1 MKRSAVVGLG
11 IVLIVLASAVPGR
24 AQGACTMQNLAGVYV
39 FESTGSSALAVGPA
53 PLANHVMAAYAP
65 IAVFGRMKIG
75 ADGAADGIYWGV
87 FGTANAGLDAVH
99 WQGQVSDFADCAG
112 VITYVVPVAG
122 LTGMM
127 ATVVEHFAMVDGG
140 KELRTVMKSFE
151 LQTSPP
157 TQLPATWNTTARRVS
172 NGQCGQPALR
182 GAWVM
187 TCQSMHS
194 LTSGPYTAAAE
205 AAMVTMDVQADGAF
219 TGVFDTKIGPTPMRM
234 DIFGTLKIE
243 EGCTATGAMQIVGMP
258 GVTITAKALLFG
270 EGKEFLAIPVQ
281 TTTPAGANLNAYDN
295 CRGIRTGR

>member
-1 MKRSAVVGLG
+1 
-11 IVLIVLASAVPGR
+11 
-24 AQGACTMQNLAGVYV
+24 MQNLAGVYV

-87 FGTANAGLDAVH
+87 FGTANAGLDAVQ
-99 WQGQVSDFADCAG
+99 WQGQVSDFAECAG
-112 VITYVVPVAG
+112 VITYTVPVAG
-122 LTGMM
+122 LPPGSM
-127 ATVVEHFAMVDGG
+127 ATVVEHFVMVDGG

-172 NGQCGQPALR
+172 NGQCGQPTLR
-182 GAWVM
+182 GEWVM

-205 AAMVTMDVQADGAF
+205 AALVTMDVKADGAF
-219 TGVFDTKIGPTPMRM
+219 TGVFDTKVGPTPLRL

-243 EGCTATGAMQIVGMP
+243 DGCTATGLMQIVGMP
-258 GVTITAKALLFG
+258 GVTITAKALLFAA
-270 EGKEFLAIPVQ
+270 GKEFLAIPVQ
-281 TTTPAGANLNAYDN
+281 TATAAGTVLNGYDN
-295 CRGIRTGR
+295 CRGIRTRR